1 MIAELLA
8 GPFGPLLI
16 FFLRITDVSMATV
29 RTLLMVRNAKL
40 IVPLIGFF
48 EVSIWVFAVSA
59 VVQNLSSPLHVI
71 GYAGGYATGTFVGM
85 LIEERLAL
93 GLATVR
99 TMVKRGGAEL
109 SAVLRDLGFGVT
121 EMPARGRDGEVEV
134 LYSVI
139 PRRQI
144 PKYVQTVDR
153 AAPDSFVVV
162 DEPRAVRRG
171 FMFPR
176 RGR

>member
-1 MIAELLA
+1 MVHELLA
-8 GPFGPLLI
+8 GPFGPVLI
-16 FFLRITDVSMATV
+16 YFLRITDVSMATV
-29 RTLLMVRNAKL
+29 RTLLIVRNAKL
-40 IVPLIGFF
+40 WVPLIGFF
-48 EVSIWVFAVSA
+48 EVSIWVLAVSA
-59 VVQNLSSPLHVI
+59 VVQNLTSPWHII
-71 GYAGGYATGTFVGM
+71 GYAGGFATGNLVGM
-85 LIEERLAL
+85 HIEERLAL

-99 TMVKRGGAEL
+99 TMVKTGGAEL
-109 SAVLRDLGFGVT
+109 AASLRGSGFGVT
-121 EMPARGRDGEVEV
+121 EMPARGRDGDVEV

-144 PKYVQTVDR
+144 GKYVHAVDR